1 MRVGFLSE
9 GATELA
15 FAPGALGDE
24 AWPRAGALV
33 ILVERILGVRGS
45 TEPCAPPF
53 PRGAGAGW
61 ILKRGAAH
69 LQDVARMGAS
79 AAVVLVDADG
89 KGAER
94 LRALRALR
102 ERAVAR
108 NPRLAI
114 PTAVG
119 VAVEKF
125 DAWLLADE
133 MALCR
138 VLGLPNPSQPMGSPE
153 ELRGRGGSADDAKTR
168 LKEYLA
174 EDRHGPRPFLEV
186 VHAIV
191 REMDLDVARQK
202 CPKGFAPFLQEV
214 RHQLGSLFPGAA

>member
-61 ILKRGAAH
+61 ILKCGAAH

-108 NPRLAI
+108 NP
-114 PTAVG
+114 
-119 VAVEKF
+119 
-125 DAWLLADE
+125 
-133 MALCR
+133 
-138 VLGLPNPSQPMGSPE
+138 
-153 ELRGRGGSADDAKTR
+153 R

-214 RHQLGSLFPGAA
+214 RRQLGPLFPGAASST